1 MKRKLILLLLLI
13 LSVSNLSFSQDIT
26 FKEYSTYGNLLKD
39 LGIITG
45 TNKGLEEEKTLTR
58 QELVAII
65 NKIYPDQESYKN
77 FIPPT
82 QPSFSDVPTTHWAF
96 KEVEFAK
103 AKGITSGIGNGKFG
117 MNQEITNNQAAA
129 FIANSLGF
137 GNFGGEMSYE
147 SAYWYL
153 NNTMGIGINREMHEV
168 ESITRGEVF
177 QMIAIA
183 LYSDNAEGNQRIR
196 ELGFSEKTITA
207 YEYALYVTQP
217 YTYFSLPEAASLSGS
232 EILGHTVGLD
242 KDRFT
247 VSEAL
252 YNTFTE
258 ELQTNV
264 DDIMLD
270 YQYYLDVNQLYV
282 YNQDFSRLQR
292 YDYTAVP
299 LDEVDFPVIES
310 TGIFNYE
317 GEYWGLEVEAYSSH
331 TFVEDFP
338 SINFLLESSEGSAV
352 NDRDISEIY
361 VAYGDGFETYL
372 ILYLN
377 SEKNQ
382 CGYIMTAI
390 DDSGKV
396 IAYYVNDDYG
406 YYRLR

>member
-1 MKRKLILLLLLI
+1 
-13 LSVSNLSFSQDIT
+13 
-26 FKEYSTYGNLLKD
+26 
-39 LGIITG
+39 
-45 TNKGLEEEKTLTR
+45 
-58 QELVAII
+58 
-65 NKIYPDQESYKN
+65 
-77 FIPPT
+77 
-82 QPSFSDVPTTHWAF
+82 
-96 KEVEFAK
+96 
-103 AKGITSGIGNGKFG
+103 
-117 MNQEITNNQAAA
+117 
-129 FIANSLGF
+129 
-137 GNFGGEMSYE
+137 
-147 SAYWYL
+147 
-153 NNTMGIGINREMHEV
+153 MHEV

-258 ELQTNV
+258 ELQTYV

-299 LDEVDFPVIES
+299 LDEVDFPV
-310 TGIFNYE
+310 
-317 GEYWGLEVEAYSSH
+317 
-331 TFVEDFP
+331 
-338 SINFLLESSEGSAV
+338 LESSEGSAV

-361 VAYGDGFETYL
+361 VAYGGGFETYL